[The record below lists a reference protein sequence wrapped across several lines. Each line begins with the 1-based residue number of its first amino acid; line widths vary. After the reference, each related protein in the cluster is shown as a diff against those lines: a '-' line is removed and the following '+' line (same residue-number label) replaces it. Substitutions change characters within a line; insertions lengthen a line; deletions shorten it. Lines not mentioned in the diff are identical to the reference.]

1 MQRRYQAQN
10 YLYFGLLLIGLLL
23 SAMSRRIE
31 PLCMVL
37 PLACALVCGRLA
49 RPVPVLHLDVTI
61 TPIQAFE
68 GDPITVRVHLR
79 AETDIP
85 PMEFWH
91 PLPPEATCTD
101 GATRHLVALR
111 RGEEK
116 MFEHQVTFVRR
127 GEYTLGRLY
136 SRIHPNVGLQPLLA
150 EHRCEQTCRV
160 YPQMLFLN
168 HLMPPSHTHIS
179 FGHYVA
185 RAAGEG
191 LEFAGIRPYTTGDR
205 IRRIHW
211 PTSLKRQQLY
221 VNEYYREHNADVILL
236 LDTLMA
242 AGHPH
247 RGTTLDISVR
257 AAASLASYYLRQ
269 KDRVGL
275 VSYGGVCTW
284 IQPSSGQQQ
293 WYRILDALLTARTH
307 FSYHSKDITLVPP
320 RVLPPGALI
329 FVLTALL
336 DRRIEAALN
345 DLVAR
350 AFQLV
355 MVVVSPV
362 HAMGSQHFEGESR
375 LWRLET
381 EANLHK
387 FRSLGVPIIIQ
398 DAENPL
404 THLHEAFTR
413 RPVWQRG
420 KSL

>member
-1 MQRRYQAQN
+1 VQRRYQAQN

-23 SAMSRRIE
+23 SVMSRRIE

-37 PLACALVCGRLA
+37 PLACALVYSRLA
-49 RPVPVLHLDVTI
+49 RPSPVLHLDVTI
-61 TPIQAFE
+61 TPEQAFE

-91 PLPPEATCTD
+91 PLPPEAACTV
-101 GATRHLVALR
+101 GTTRHLLTLR

-116 MFEHQVTFVRR
+116 TFEHQVAFVRR

-136 SRIHPNVGLQPLLA
+136 TRIHPHVGLQPLLA
-150 EHRCEQTCRV
+150 EHLCEHTCRI
-160 YPQMLFLN
+160 YPQTLPLSR
-168 HLMPPSHTHIS
+168 LMPSWHTHIS
-179 FGHYVA
+179 FGHYVS

-191 LEFAGIRPYTTGDR
+191 VEFAGIRPYHSGDR

-221 VNEYYREHNADVILL
+221 VNEYHREHNADVIVL

-284 IQPSSGQQQ
+284 VQPSSGQQQ
-293 WYRILDALLTARTH
+293 WYRILDALLATRTH
-307 FSYHSKDITLVPP
+307 FSYHSKDITLIPP

-329 FVLTALL
+329 FVLTSLL

-362 HAMGSQHFEGESR
+362 YAMGSRHFEGESR

-381 EANLHK
+381 EANLHQ
-387 FRSLGVPIIIQ
+387 FRNLGVPIILQ
-398 DAENPL
+398 DTANPL
-404 THLHEAFTR
+404 THLHAALTR
-413 RPVWQRG
+413 RQLWQRE
-420 KSL
+420 KWL

>member
-1 MQRRYQAQN
+1 MQRRYQAQT
-10 YLYFGLLLIGLLL
+10 YLYFGLLLAGLLL

-37 PLACALVCGRLA
+37 PLACALACSRLA
-49 RPVPVLHLDVTI
+49 RPRPVLHLDVEV
-61 TPIQAFE
+61 TPTQAFE
-68 GDPITVRVHLR
+68 GDPITVRARLR
-79 AETDIP
+79 AESDIP
-85 PMEFWH
+85 PMEIWH
-91 PLPPEATCTD
+91 PLPPEAQCAD
-101 GATRHLVALR
+101 GAARHLLTLK

-116 MFEHQVTFVRR
+116 TIEHQVVFARR

-150 EHRCEQTCRV
+150 EHSCEHACRV
-160 YPQMLFLN
+160 YPQMLPLN
-168 HLMPPSHTHIS
+168 RLMPPWQTHVS
-179 FGHYVA
+179 FGHYVS

-191 LEFAGIRPYTTGDR
+191 LEFAGIRPYTSGDR

-211 PTSLKRQQLY
+211 PTSLKRQQMY
-221 VNEYYREHNADVILL
+221 VNEYHREHNADVIIL

-284 IQPSSGQQQ
+284 IQPSSGQLQ
-293 WYRILDALLTARTH
+293 WHRILDALLTARTH
-307 FSYHSKDITLVPP
+307 FSYHSKDITLIPP

-329 FVLTALL
+329 YVLTSLL
-336 DRRIEAALN
+336 DRRIEAALH

-355 MVVVSPV
+355 MVVVAPV
-362 HAMGSQHFEGESR
+362 YATGSRHFEGESR

-381 EANLHK
+381 EANLQA
-387 FRSLGVPIIIQ
+387 FRSLGVPIILQ

-404 THLHEAFTR
+404 LRLHESLTR
-413 RPVWQRG
+413 GQVWQRE
-420 KSL
+420 KLR

>member
-1 MQRRYQAQN
+1 M
-10 YLYFGLLLIGLLL
+10 
-23 SAMSRRIE
+23 
-31 PLCMVL
+31 
-37 PLACALVCGRLA
+37 
-49 RPVPVLHLDVTI
+49 PVWHLDVTI
-61 TPIQAFE
+61 TPTQAFE
-68 GDPITVRVHLR
+68 GDPVTVRVHLR
-79 AETDIP
+79 AETDVP
-85 PMEFWH
+85 LMEFWH
-91 PLPPEATCTD
+91 PLPPEASCTD
-101 GATRHLVALR
+101 GATRYLVTLR

-116 MFEHQVTFVRR
+116 AFEHQVAFVRR

-150 EHRCEQTCRV
+150 EHLCEQTCRI
-160 YPQMLFLN
+160 YPQMLPLN
-168 HLMPPSHTHIS
+168 HLTPPWRTHIS

-185 RAAGEG
+185 RAPGEG
-191 LEFAGIRPYTTGDR
+191 VEFAGIRPYNSGDR

-211 PTSLKRQQLY
+211 PTSLKRQQMY
-221 VNEYYREHNADVILL
+221 VNEYYREHNADVIIL

-307 FSYHSKDITLVPP
+307 FSYHSKDITLIPP

-329 FVLTALL
+329 FVLTSLL
-336 DRRIEAALN
+336 DRRIETALN

-362 HAMGSQHFEGESR
+362 HAVGSQHFEGESR

-381 EANLHK
+381 EANLYK
-387 FRSLGVPIIIQ
+387 FRSLGVPIILQ

-404 THLHEAFTR
+404 MHLHEALTR
-413 RPVWQRG
+413 RQTWQRG

>member
-23 SAMSRRIE
+23 SAISRRIE
-31 PLCMVL
+31 PLCMVS
-37 PLACALVCGRLA
+37 PLMLALIYSQLA
-49 RPVPVLHLDVTI
+49 RPQPVLQVHCTI
-61 TPIQAFE
+61 SPTQAFE
-68 GDPITVRVHLR
+68 GDPITVQMHVR

-85 PMEFWH
+85 PVEIWH
-91 PLPPEATCTD
+91 QLPPEATCTT
-101 GATRHLVALR
+101 GAPRHLLTLR

-116 MFEHQVTFVRR
+116 TFEHCAVFARR

-136 SRIHPNVGLQPLLA
+136 TRIHPNMGLQPLLA
-150 EHRCEQTCRV
+150 EHRHEQICRI
-160 YPQMLFLN
+160 YPRMLPL
-168 HLMPPSHTHIS
+168 HRLMPPHHTHIS

-191 LEFAGIRPYTTGDR
+191 VEFAGIRAYHSGDR

-236 LDTLMA
+236 LDTLRA

-257 AAASLASYYLRQ
+257 AATSLASYYLQQ

-275 VSYGGVCTW
+275 VNYGGICTW
-284 IQPSSGQQQ
+284 VSPSSGRQQ
-293 WYRILDALLTARTH
+293 WYRILDALLATRTH
-307 FSYHSKDITLVPP
+307 FSYLSKDIDLIPP

-329 FVLTALL
+329 FVITSLL
-336 DRRIEAALN
+336 DRRIETALH

-355 MVVVSPV
+355 MVVVSPA
-362 HAMGSQHFEGESR
+362 HAVETRHTEDEAR
-375 LWRLET
+375 LWRLEM
-381 EANLHK
+381 EASLHP
-387 FRSLGVPIIIQ
+387 FRSLGVPILMQ
-398 DAENPL
+398 DSDNPL
-404 THLHEAFTR
+404 AHLHEALAR
-413 RPVWQRG
+413 RQVWQRER
-420 KSL
+420 

>member
-1 MQRRYQAQN
+1 MQRRYQAQT
-10 YLYFGLLLIGLLL
+10 YLYFGLLLCGLLL

-37 PLACALVCGRLA
+37 PLACALACSRLA
-49 RPVPVLHLDVTI
+49 RPRPELRLDVEV
-61 TPIQAFE
+61 TPTQAFE
-68 GDPITVRVHLR
+68 GDPITVRARLR

-85 PMEFWH
+85 PMEIWH
-91 PLPPEATCTD
+91 PLPPEASCAS
-101 GATRHLVALR
+101 GATRRLLTLK

-116 MFEHQVTFVRR
+116 TFEHQVVFARR

-150 EHRCEQTCRV
+150 EHVNERACRI
-160 YPQMLFLN
+160 YPQMLPLN
-168 HLMPPSHTHIS
+168 RLTPPWRTHIS
-179 FGHYVA
+179 FGHYVSQ
-185 RAAGEG
+185 AAGEG
-191 LEFAGIRPYTTGDR
+191 VEFAGIRPYNSGDR

-211 PTSLKRQQLY
+211 PTSLKRQQMY
-221 VNEYYREHNADVILL
+221 VNEYHREHNADVIIL

-284 IQPSSGQQQ
+284 LQPSSGQLQ
-293 WYRILDALLTARTH
+293 WHRILDALLTARTH
-307 FSYHSKDITLVPP
+307 FSYHSKDITLIPP

-329 FVLTALL
+329 YVLTSLL
-336 DRRIEAALN
+336 DRRIEAALQ

-355 MVVVSPV
+355 MVVVAPV
-362 HAMGSQHFEGESR
+362 YATGSLHFEGEAR

-381 EANLHK
+381 EANLHP
-387 FRSLGVPIIIQ
+387 FRSLGVPIVLQ

-404 THLHEAFTR
+404 LRLHESLTR
-413 RPVWQRG
+413 GQAWQRE
-420 KSL
+420 KLR

>member
-1 MQRRYQAQN
+1 VQRRYQAQN

-85 PMEFWH
+85 PMELWH

-116 MFEHQVTFVRR
+116 TFEHQVTFVRR
-127 GEYTLGRLY
+127 GEYTLGHLY

-150 EHRCEQTCRV
+150 EHHCEQTCRI

-211 PTSLKRQQLY
+211 ATSLKRQQLY
-221 VNEYYREHNADVILL
+221 INEYYREHNADVILL

-284 IQPSSGQQQ
+284 LQPSSGQQQ

>member
-10 YLYFGLLLIGLLL
+10 YHYFGLFLIGLLL
-23 SAMSRRIE
+23 SAISRRIE

-37 PLACALVCGRLA
+37 PLLIALIYSRLA
-49 RPVPVLHLDVTI
+49 RPQPVLHVDCTI
-61 TPIQAFE
+61 TPSQAFE
-68 GDPITVRVHLR
+68 GDPITIQMHLR

-85 PMEFWH
+85 PVEIWH
-91 PLPPEATCTD
+91 PLPPEATCTT
-101 GATRHLVALR
+101 GATRHLVTLW
-111 RGEEK
+111 RGDEK
-116 MFEHQVTFVRR
+116 TFEYQAVFARR

-136 SRIHPNVGLQPLLA
+136 TRIHPNMGLQPLLA
-150 EHRCEQTCRV
+150 EHHHEQTCRI
-160 YPQMLFLN
+160 YPRMLPL
-168 HLMPPSHTHIS
+168 HRLMPPRHTHIS

-191 LEFAGIRPYTTGDR
+191 VEFAGIRAYNIGDR

-236 LDTLMA
+236 LDTLRA

-257 AAASLASYYLRQ
+257 AAASLASYYLQQ

-275 VSYGGVCTW
+275 VSYGGICTW
-284 IQPSSGQQQ
+284 VLPSSGRQQ
-293 WYRILDALLTARTH
+293 WYRILDALLATRTH
-307 FSYHSKDITLVPP
+307 FSYLSKDIDLIPP

-329 FVLTALL
+329 FVITSLL
-336 DRRIEAALN
+336 DRRIETALH

-362 HAMGSQHFEGESR
+362 HAMAAQPPEGEAR
-375 LWRLET
+375 LWRLEM
-381 EANLHK
+381 EASLHHL
-387 FRSLGVPIIIQ
+387 RSLGVPILMQ
-398 DAENPL
+398 DSDNPL
-404 THLHEAFTR
+404 AHVHEALIR
-413 RPVWQRG
+413 RQVWQRG

>member
-23 SAMSRRIE
+23 STMSRRIE
-31 PLCMVL
+31 PLYIVL
-37 PLACALVCGRLA
+37 PLALALICSRLA
-49 RPVPVLHLDVTI
+49 RPVPVLHIDAAI
-61 TPIQAFE
+61 TPTQAFE
-68 GDPITVRVHLR
+68 GDPVTVRVHVR
-79 AETDIP
+79 VETDIP
-85 PMEFWH
+85 LLEVWH
-91 PLPPEATCTD
+91 PLPPEATCTM
-101 GATRHLVALR
+101 GATRHLMTLR

-116 MFEHQVTFVRR
+116 MFEHQVAFARR
-127 GEYTLGRLY
+127 GEYTLGRLHT
-136 SRIHPNVGLQPLLA
+136 RVHPNVGLQPLLA
-150 EHRCEQTCRV
+150 EHSSEQTCRI
-160 YPQMLFLN
+160 YPKVLPL
-168 HLMPPSHTHIS
+168 HRLMPPWRTHIS

-185 RAAGEG
+185 RTTGEG
-191 LEFAGIRPYTTGDR
+191 VEFAGIRPYYSGDR

-211 PTSLKRQQLY
+211 PTSLKRQQLH
-221 VNEYYREHNADVILL
+221 VNEYYREHNADVVLL

-257 AAASLASYYLRQ
+257 AAASLASYYLQQ

-284 IQPSSGQQQ
+284 VQPSSGQQQ
-293 WYRILDALLTARTH
+293 WYRILDALLAARTH
-307 FSYHSKDITLVPP
+307 FSYHSKDIALIPP

-329 FVLTALL
+329 FVLTSLL
-336 DRRIEAALN
+336 DRRIETTLR

-355 MVVVSPV
+355 IVVVSPV
-362 HAMGSQHFEGESR
+362 HAVEPRHFEGEAR

-381 EANLHK
+381 EANLHQ
-387 FRSLGVPIIIQ
+387 FRSLGVPIILQ
-398 DAENPL
+398 DSDHPL
-404 THLHEAFTR
+404 AHLHAALTR
-413 RPVWQRG
+413 RQVWRRG

>member
-1 MQRRYQAQN
+1 MQRRYQPQS

-23 SAMSRRIE
+23 STMSRRIE

-37 PLACALVCGRLA
+37 PLACALVCSRLA
-49 RPVPVLHLDVTI
+49 RPKPVLHLDVAI
-61 TPIQAFE
+61 TPNQAFE
-68 GDPITVRVHLR
+68 GDPITIRVHLR
-79 AETDIP
+79 AETDVP
-85 PMEFWH
+85 LVEFWH
-91 PLPPEATCTD
+91 PLPPEATCTA
-101 GATRHLVALR
+101 GATRHLVAI
-111 RGEEK
+111 RGGEDK
-116 MFEHQVTFVRR
+116 MFEHQVVFVRR

-136 SRIHPNVGLQPLLA
+136 TRIHPNVGLQPLLA
-150 EHRCEQTCRV
+150 EHLCEQTCRI
-160 YPQMLFLN
+160 YPQMLPLN
-168 HLMPPSHTHIS
+168 RLPSPWRTHIS

-185 RAAGEG
+185 RTSGEG
-191 LEFAGIRPYTTGDR
+191 VEFAGIRPYNSGDR

-211 PTSLKRQQLY
+211 PTSLKRQQMY
-221 VNEYYREHNADVILL
+221 VNEYHREHNADVILL
-236 LDTLMA
+236 LDTLLA

-247 RGTTLDISVR
+247 QGTTLDISVR
-257 AAASLASYYLRQ
+257 AAASLAAYYLRQ

-307 FSYHSKDITLVPP
+307 FSYHSKDIALIPP

-329 FVLTALL
+329 FVFTSLL

-362 HAMGSQHFEGESR
+362 YAVGSPHFEGESR

-381 EANLHK
+381 EAHLHQ
-387 FRSLGVPIIIQ
+387 FRSLGVPIILQ
-398 DAENPL
+398 DADNPL
-404 THLHEAFTR
+404 THLHEALTR
-413 RPVWQRG
+413 RQIWQRG
-420 KSL
+420 KLL

>member
-10 YLYFGLLLIGLLL
+10 YLYFGLLLTGLLL

-37 PLACALVCGRLA
+37 PLACALVCSRLA
-49 RPVPVLHLDVTI
+49 RPVPVLDINVAI

-68 GDPITVRVHLR
+68 GDPITVCVHLR

-91 PLPPEATCTD
+91 PLPPEATCTA
-101 GATRHLVALR
+101 GASRHLVTLA

-116 MFEHQVTFVRR
+116 TFEHQVTFIRR

-136 SRIHPNVGLQPLLA
+136 TRIHPNVGLQPLLA
-150 EHRCEQTCRV
+150 EHLDEQTCRI
-160 YPQMLFLN
+160 YPQMLPLSR
-168 HLMPPSHTHIS
+168 LMPPWHTHIS

-191 LEFAGIRPYTTGDR
+191 VEFAGIRPYNSGDR

-211 PTSLKRQQLY
+211 PTSLKQQQLY

-284 IQPSSGQQQ
+284 LQPSSGQQQ
-293 WYRILDALLTARTH
+293 WYRILDALLAARTH
-307 FSYHSKDITLVPP
+307 FSYHSKDITLIPP

-329 FVLTALL
+329 FVLTSLL

-350 AFQLV
+350 SFQLV

-362 HAMGSQHFEGESR
+362 YAMGSRHFEGESR

-387 FRSLGVPIIIQ
+387 FHSLGVPIILQ
-398 DAENPL
+398 DTEDPL
-404 THLHEAFTR
+404 AHLHEALTR
-413 RPVWQRG
+413 RQVWQRG